1 LNSKADE
8 WGDETMGLA
17 SSLSTALTGMN
28 AAEAQ
33 IDVLGNNLANSQ
45 TVGFKSSD
53 VVFASQF
60 LQTLSLG
67 ASPTT
72 DNGGTNPRQTGLGVS
87 VAAINPNFKQGTVE
101 ISSSPSDLAI
111 QGDGFFQVQG
121 GQGEKLYTRN
131 GIFKLNSANELVT
144 STGNRLLGFGVDEQ
158 FNLQSTQLTALKIPL
173 GSEAVAKSTTVV
185 TLQGTLTAQGDVA
198 DTSRVIQSAVL
209 GNGSIPRP
217 TGTGLNISG
226 STPPTL
232 TGVAATHADSGGTHA
247 EGSVYQYRFTYVDAS
262 GKESMPTS
270 AFSTSVPVGN
280 GNADNAISV
289 ALPASNT
296 QYSQVR
302 VYRTA
307 PGGNDFFQVGSGAAG
322 STFVDDNSAAL
333 STPLDS
339 TSLTGNY
346 TYMITYY
353 KAGEPESRPSP
364 LLGPQNVANGRIYLG
379 NIPTPP
385 VPPTATSF
393 PAYDQVRIYRNLAND
408 PNSFYLVDTVD
419 PGTTYTDSKADAAI
433 SNLNTVGNKAVDLNG
448 PTINSNTLLV
458 DVTSRDGFDYN
469 NPFQVG
475 ELTFRARKGGRL
487 LEEQTFNVTAQSTI
501 QDLIGFMKDSMG
513 IISDSGDAGNPI
525 VASKNVIPGESGT
538 LLPNSYISNGTIR
551 FVSNTGVDNAL
562 DIDLTSFRIRSSSGV
577 ITAPNLS
584 FGTVQEA
591 TGQSAVT
598 DFLAYDSLGL
608 PIRMRLTATLET
620 RDDQQTV
627 YRWYADSAD
636 NSVRNSN
643 EIGVGTGLIKFD
655 GNGNFVSATNST
667 VAVDRF
673 GLPSEKPLQF
683 DLDFES
689 LSGLAADR
697 ASLAASRQ
705 DGSPPGVLTS
715 YVIGEDGTVRGVFS
729 NGISRDLGQ
738 IRLAR
743 FSNPGGLEQR
753 GQNLFAQGINTG
765 LPIEGRP
772 SENGLGTISA
782 GALELS
788 NTDVGGDLV
797 TLVLASTQYRSNA
810 RVITATQ
817 QLFDELLNLRR

>member
-1 LNSKADE
+1 
-8 WGDETMGLA
+8 MGLA
-17 SSLSTALTGMN
+17 SALSTALTGMN

-45 TVGFKSSD
+45 TVGFKSSE

-67 ASPTT
+67 ASPTF

-87 VAAINPNFKQGTVE
+87 VAAINPNFRQGTVE

-131 GIFKLNSANELVT
+131 GIFKLNSQNELVT
-144 STGNRLLGFGVDEQ
+144 STGNRLLGFGIDEQ
-158 FNLQSTQLTALKIPL
+158 FNLQTTQVAPMKIPL
-173 GSEAVAKSTTVV
+173 GSEAVAKSTSDV
-185 TLQGTLTAQGDVA
+185 TLQGTLTAQGDIADVA
-198 DTSRVIQSAVL
+198 GVIQSRVL
-209 GNGSIPRP
+209 GNDTVPRP
-217 TGTGLNISG
+217 ASTGIEVLG

-232 TGVAATHADSGGTHA
+232 TGVNVTHTQGGAGTHA
-247 EGSVYQYRFTYVDAS
+247 SGAAYQYRFTYIDSS
-262 GKESMPTS
+262 GKESMPTAPLS
-270 AFSTSVPVGN
+270 VSVPAAN
-280 GNADNAISV
+280 GTISV
-289 ALPASNT
+289 SLPAANT
-296 QYSQVR
+296 QYSQIQ

-307 PGGNDFFQVGSGAAG
+307 PGGSEFFQVGSGAAG
-322 STFVDDNSAAL
+322 STFVDNNPATSTTALNSAGL
-333 STPLDS
+333 V
-339 TSLTGNY
+339 GNY
-346 TYMITYY
+346 SYMITYY

-364 LLGPQNVANGRIYLG
+364 LLGPQNVANGRIILS
-379 NIPTPP
+379 NFPTPP
-385 VPPTATSF
+385 VPANVADF
-393 PAYDQVRIYRNLAND
+393 PAYDQIRIYRNLSND
-408 PNSFYLVDTVD
+408 PNSFYLVDTVA
-419 PGTTYTDSKADAAI
+419 PGVAYTDSRTDAEI
-433 SNLNTVGNKAVDLNG
+433 SNLSTLGNKTVNLDG
-448 PTINSNTLLV
+448 PTISSNTRLL
-458 DVTSRDGFDYN
+458 DVTTRDGLEYSK
-469 NPFQVG
+469 PFVEG
-475 ELTFRARKGGRL
+475 ELTFKARKGARL
-487 LEEQTFNVTAQSTI
+487 LQEQTFTITQQSTI
-501 QDLIGFMKDSMG
+501 QDLTNFMKDSLG
-513 IISDSGDAGNPI
+513 IVSDSGDANNP
-525 VASKNVIPGESGT
+525 VAASKNLITGESGT
-538 LLPNSYISNGTIR
+538 LLPNSYFSNGAIR
-551 FVSNTGVDNAL
+551 FVSNTGKDNEVS
-562 DIDLTSFRIRSSSGV
+562 IDLTSFRIRDLNGT
-577 ITAPNLS
+577 ITNPNLN
-584 FGTVQEA
+584 FGSVQEA
-591 TGQSAVT
+591 KGQSAVT
-598 DFLAYDSLGL
+598 DFIAYDSLGL
-608 PIRMRLTATLET
+608 PIRMRLTATLEE
-620 RDDQQTV
+620 RNDQQTI

-636 NSVRNSN
+636 NSVRGSK
-643 EIGVGTGLIKFD
+643 EIAVGTGLIRFD
-655 GNGNFVSATNST
+655 GNGNFVSSTNST

-673 GLPSEKPLQF
+673 GLPSTKPLQF
-683 DLDFES
+683 NLDFNN
-689 LSGLAADR
+689 LSGLAAER

-772 SENGLGTISA
+772 AENGLGTISS